1 MSAIVFLDT
10 ETTGLHPHTRRPWE
24 IAMIRREP
32 GCEDARLLIQI
43 VDVDLSHADKHAL
56 DIGRFHERAHHNPDF
71 GQPGHLS
78 LPGHL
83 SEAHAA
89 REVSVFTAD
98 AQLAGVNINF
108 DEVTLDAMLR
118 RHGLMPRWD
127 YHLIDLPSMALGYL
141 HGRAEES
148 GLAEFR
154 EAAALPYKS
163 YELSANCDVEPP
175 SEEERH
181 TAMGDADWV
190 MRWYDALTYAPDPVR
205 IKQ

>member
-10 ETTGLHPHTRRPWE
+10 ETTGLHPTTRRPWE

-32 GCEDARLLIQI
+32 GCEDARLLIQV
-43 VDVDLSHADKHAL
+43 VDVDLSHADKSAL
-56 DIGRFHERAHHNPDF
+56 AIGRFHERHNSDPAASF
-71 GQPGHLS
+71 GS
-78 LPGHL
+78 LPE
-83 SEAHAA
+83 SAAA
-89 REVSVFTAD
+89 RQVEYFTAD

-108 DEVTLDAMLR
+108 DEVTLDGMLR

-154 EAAALPYKS
+154 TAAQLPYKS

-175 SEEERH
+175 SEDERH
-181 TAMGDADWV
+181 TAMGDAEWV
-190 MRWYDALTYAPDPVR
+190 RRWYDALTYTFSPLRTKP
-205 IKQ
+205 

>member
-10 ETTGLHPHTRRPWE
+10 ETTGLHPTTRRPWE
-24 IAMIRREP
+24 IAMIRREA
-32 GCEDARLLIQI
+32 GSVDARLLIQI

-56 DIGRFHERAHHNPDF
+56 DIGRFRERHNSHVAASF
-71 GQPGHLS
+71 GY
-78 LPGHL
+78 LPE
-83 SEAHAA
+83 SVAA
-89 REVSVFTAD
+89 RQVDAFTAD

-148 GLAEFR
+148 GLFEFR

-163 YELSANCDVEPP
+163 YDVSASCDVQPP
-175 SEEERH
+175 KPAEQH

-190 MRWYDALTYAPDPVR
+190 MRWYDALTYGPDPVR
-205 IKQ
+205 IKP

>member
-32 GCEDARLLIQI
+32 GCEDDRLLIQI
-43 VDVDLSHADKHAL
+43 VDVDLSHADKNAL
-56 DIGRFHERAHHNPDF
+56 AVGRFRERHHSFVAGSF
-71 GQPGHLS
+71 GYLLES
-78 LPGHL
+78 D
-83 SEAHAA
+83 AA
-89 REVSVFTAD
+89 RQVDAFTAD

-148 GLAEFR
+148 GLSEFR

-163 YELSANCDVEPP
+163 YELSADAWEWDFTDFDYHYLKSLHAIVFGIAQYREAKQ
-175 SEEERH
+175 
-181 TAMGDADWV
+181 TAA
-190 MRWYDALTYAPDPVR
+190 
-205 IKQ
+205 